1 MNILILLDYRS
12 QFFSSSLSR
21 GYGLDILRL
30 CSELERLKYAVSA
43 KQFGEIDFQN
53 ANYKGV
59 FILYQS
65 SEDTGLK
72 YKDYIED
79 ILFGLTLQGAILVP
93 RLDYFRAHHN
103 KVYMEIL
110 RAVLGND
117 SVKTLT
123 SQYFGTYEEY
133 KKFCV
138 HKTFPVV
145 FKPSAG
151 SRSREVLI
159 ARNRKEADVCA
170 LKLSTTRSCFN
181 LTLRWKDLFNRKG
194 FLLISN
200 HRQKF
205 IVQPYVSN
213 LAGDYK
219 ILVYGEKYFVLFREN
234 RPNDFRASGG
244 GRLSFPKVVSE
255 EILHFAKQIY
265 ENFTVPFI
273 SIDVGYD
280 GSVCYLFEFQFVL
293 FGQYAIE
300 QSEWH
305 YKQTESG
312 WIRVDGR
319 VVVEVELAKSV
330 HHHIQKIKGVPH
342 GA

>member
-1 MNILILLDYRS
+1 MHILLLLDYRF
-12 QFFSSSLSR
+12 QFFSSSLQR
-21 GYGLDILRL
+21 GYGLDILRI
-30 CSELERLKYAVSA
+30 CTELERLRYTVSV

-59 FILYQS
+59 FVLYQS
-65 SEDTGLK
+65 SEDTALK

-79 ILFGLTLQGAILVP
+79 VLLGLTLQGAILVP

-123 SQYFGTYEEY
+123 SQCFGTYEEY
-133 KKFCV
+133 EKFCV
-138 HKTFPVV
+138 HKTFPIV

-151 SRSREVLI
+151 ARSHEVLI
-159 ARNRKEADVCA
+159 ARNQKEADVCA
-170 LKLSTTRSCFN
+170 RKLSATPSLFN
-181 LTLRWKDLFNRKG
+181 LALLWKNRFDRKG
-194 FLLISN
+194 FLPISN

-205 IVQPYVSN
+205 IVQPYIPN

-244 GRLSFPKVVSE
+244 GRLSFPKVVSA
-255 EILHFAKQIY
+255 EILHFAKQVY
-265 ENFTVPFI
+265 ENFSAPFI

-280 GSVCYLFEFQFVL
+280 DSVCYLFEFQFVL

-305 YKQTESG
+305 YEQTESS

-319 VVVEVELAKSV
+319 SVAEKELAKSA
-330 HHHIQKIKGVPH
+330 HYHIQKIKEVSY